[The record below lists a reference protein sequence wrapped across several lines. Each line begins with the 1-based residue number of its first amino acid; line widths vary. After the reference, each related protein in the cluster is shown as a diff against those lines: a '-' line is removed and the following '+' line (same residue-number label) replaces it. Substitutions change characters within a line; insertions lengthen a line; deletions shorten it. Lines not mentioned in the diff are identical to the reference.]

1 MAFNMQ
7 SVRGLLHV
15 FDFKTLFIEQLGWS
29 NPANPRPTPL
39 ACDGATF
46 TLRQI
51 AQLAGVVVLEVV
63 APDGKMP
70 DARTRAAIY
79 KQIAPLIHENLLI
92 FLDRAPQPTQS
103 LWYWVKRAGTKRSP
117 REHLYMRGQPGDL
130 FISKIGAMFVDIS
143 DLDAEGQIA
152 VVEVARRL
160 QAALDVEQVTKEFYT
175 RFKEQRLAFLDAI
188 AGIEDERD
196 RQWYVSV
203 LLNRLMFIY
212 FLQRK
217 GFLDQGDLR
226 YLQHKLEACRAQ
238 GADRYYAVF
247 LRPLFFEGFARQEDQ
262 RDPAI
267 KTLLGQVRY
276 LNGGLFL
283 EHPVEQRWPN
293 ITIPDQTF
301 AALFAL
307 FERFSWNLDD
317 TPGGQDDEL
326 NPDVLG
332 YIFEKYINQKAFG
345 AYYTRT
351 EITEYL
357 CEQTIHE
364 LILDQVNTPAIPG
377 LTPGRH
383 FASLNELLM
392 NLDAPLCRELIQRI
406 LPYLS
411 LLDPACGSG
420 AFLVA
425 AMKTLIDIYS
435 AVIGRIDFLPAPDL
449 RQWLKE
455 IRAAH
460 PSLGYYIKKR
470 IITDNLF
477 GVDIMEEATEIA
489 RLRLFLA
496 LVTSVTSVEELEPL
510 PNIDFNILAG
520 NSLVGLLHVD
530 EDEYNRRHPQMAMFQ
545 QSYHQVLAEKNRLL
559 ATYRHTA
566 DLVRGAPIDLRALRD
581 DIQAHREAANATLND
596 ILRDEF
602 ARLGIRYEQ
611 ATWDAK
617 AGQAGK
623 PTRRALAAADITG
636 LHPFH
641 WGYEFDQVFA
651 RGGFDAVITNPPWE
665 IFKPNGKEFFAEYSD
680 LVTKN
685 KMRIEDFEKEQDK
698 LLQDPEIRAAWLE
711 YLSRFPHVSAFFRA
725 TPQYA
730 NQISLVNG
738 KKAGTDINLYK
749 LFIEQCFNLLRSGG
763 RCGIIVQ
770 GSIYSDLGA
779 KQLREMLFSHA
790 QLDTLFGVS
799 NERFIFEGVDHRMKL
814 CILVFEKGGATEA
827 FTAAFRIDPREAVK
841 PSKLDDFLNNKTEHM
856 RIPVELVRRLSPDSL
871 SVMEFK
877 TPLDVQIAEKLLQ
890 FPLLGDTASG
900 AWVVQFTR
908 EVNNTSDMKYIN
920 SHQEPKYV
928 HLYEGKMI
936 HQYNHNFEAPRYF
949 IDIERFNRENSPQLN
964 GKYPSDF
971 YRLCFRRQARSSDTY
986 TFIGT
991 IAPKVVLFF
1000 DNLAYVMPFQDGRE
1014 LLKPIHNL
1022 YLLPCLNSFPLQFLL
1037 RQQVNANLSFYLLY
1051 QLPVPRLTAQDPA
1064 FGPIVERAA
1073 KLICTTPEFDALAR
1087 EAGLPGHQAGVTD
1100 PAERA
1105 QLRAEL
1111 DGMIAHLYGLT
1122 EAEFQHILGTFPLVD
1137 PAVKA
1142 AALAAYRDL
1151 APNPDAAQLAALI
1164 AAGEGAW
1171 VEFKVGAK
1179 ASSEKIM
1186 QAVASFLN
1194 KEGGKLFI
1202 GVTNTGQ
1209 IAGIEHDFA
1218 AVDPQKPGPDTYEL
1232 YLRNLF
1238 ADHLRT
1244 TTNSTPAHLNCFAI
1258 SFPQVQGHTLCLITV
1273 QPAPEPIYLDG
1284 DLYVR
1289 SGNQKRKLKAAEV
1302 LPYIRQH
1309 WPGWQGT

>member
-1 MAFNMQ
+1 MAFDMQ
-7 SVRGLLHV
+7 RVRGLLHA

-29 NPANPRPTPL
+29 NPANPRPTTL
-39 ACDGATF
+39 DCDGVPF

-51 AQLAGVVVLEVV
+51 AQLAGVVVLEIV
-63 APDGKMP
+63 APDGKLP
-70 DARTRAAIY
+70 DARTRAAVY
-79 KQIAPLIHENLLI
+79 KQIEPLIHENLLI
-92 FLDRAPQPTQS
+92 FLDRAPQSTQS
-103 LWYWVKRAGTKRSP
+103 LWYWVKHAGTKRSA
-117 REHLYMRGQPGDL
+117 REHLYLLGQPGDL
-130 FISKIGAMFVDIS
+130 FISKLSAMFVDIG
-143 DLDAEGQIA
+143 DLDAEGHIG

-160 QAALDVEQVTKEFYT
+160 QSALDVEQVTREFYT

-188 AGIEDERD
+188 AGINDERD

-238 GADRYYAVF
+238 EADRYYTAF
-247 LRPLFFEGFARQEDQ
+247 LKPLFFEGFAKQEDR
-262 RDPAI
+262 RDPVI

-283 EHPVEQRWPN
+283 EHPVEQRWPH
-293 ITIPDQTF
+293 IAIPDRAF
-301 AALFAL
+301 ADLFAL

-357 CEQTIHE
+357 CEQTIHK

-377 LTPGRH
+377 ITAGRH
-383 FASLNELLM
+383 FTSMNELLM
-392 NLDAPLCRELIQRI
+392 SLDATLCRELIQQI
-406 LPYLS
+406 LPNLS

-460 PSLGYYIKKR
+460 PSIGYYIKKR
-470 IITDNLF
+470 IITDNLY

-496 LVTSVTSVEELEPL
+496 LVTSVTTVDELEPL

-530 EDEYNRRHPQMAMFQ
+530 EDEYNRRHPQISMFQ
-545 QSYHQVLAEKNRLL
+545 PSYHQVLEEKNRLL
-559 ATYRHTA
+559 ASYRGTT
-566 DLVRGAPIDLRALRD
+566 DLLRGAPVDLQVLRD
-581 DIQAHREAANATLND
+581 DIQAHRETANATLND

-617 AGQAGK
+617 TGQEGK
-623 PTRRALAAADITG
+623 PARRTLTTRDVTA

-641 WGYEFDQVFA
+641 WGYEFDQVFT
-651 RGGFDAVITNPPWE
+651 RGGFDAIITNPPWE
-665 IFKPNGKEFFAEYSD
+665 TFKPNGKEFFAEHSE
-680 LVTKN
+680 LVTKK
-685 KMRIEDFEKEQDK
+685 KMRIEEFEAEQAK
-698 LLQDPEIRAAWLE
+698 LLQDPEIRASWLE
-711 YLSRFPHVSAFFRA
+711 YLSRYPHVNKFFRSA
-725 TPQYA
+725 PQFA
-730 NQISLVNG
+730 NQTAVVSDVTRIDL
-738 KKAGTDINLYK
+738 NLYK
-749 LFIEQCFNLLRSGG
+749 LFLEQCYNLLRPGG
-763 RCGIIVQ
+763 QCGIVIPS
-770 GSIYSDLGA
+770 GIYTDLGA
-779 KQLREMLFSHA
+779 KQLREMLFSTTHI
-790 QLDTLFGVS
+790 TGLFGFE
-799 NERFIFEGVDHRMKL
+799 NRKEIFEGVHRSYKFVVL
-814 CILVFEKGGATEA
+814 TFEKGGHTDI
-827 FTAAFRIDPREAVK
+827 FPAAFMR
-841 PSKLDDFLNNKTEHM
+841 LDV
-856 RIPVELVRRLSPDSL
+856 PELEQFPQQGGLPISVDLIRRLSPDSL
-871 SVMEFK
+871 SITEFK
-877 TPLDVQIAEKLLQ
+877 GALDIQIAEKMLK
-890 FPLLGDTASG
+890 FPLLGETIEGMWNLVLGREFHMTDDRALFKTAPG
-900 AWVVQFTR
+900 PGR
-908 EVNNTSDMKYIN
+908 L
-920 SHQEPKYV
+920 P
-928 HLYEGKMI
+928 LYEGKMI
-936 HQYNHNFEAPRYF
+936 HQFTHLWGEPRYW
-949 IDIERFNRENSPQLN
+949 IDMKEGRRASLGRQPDTGQKLDYQRPRMAYRAVASSTNERTMIASILPPDTFSGHSLN
-964 GKYPSDF
+964 
-971 YRLCFRRQARSSDTY
+971 ATH
-986 TFIGT
+986 GT
-991 IAPKVVLFF
+991 INGSDQLFITA
-1000 DNLAYVMPFQDGRE
+1000 L
-1014 LLKPIHNL
+1014 
-1022 YLLPCLNSFPLQFLL
+1022 LNSFVVDFSL
-1037 RQQVNANLSFYLLY
+1037 RQRVSANLTLFYIY
-1051 QLPVPRLTAQDPA
+1051 QLPIPRLTTQDPA

-1073 KLICTTPEFDALAR
+1073 KLICTTPEFDTLAR
-1087 EAGLPGHQAGVTD
+1087 EVGLQGYQDGVTD

-1105 QLRAEL
+1105 VLRADL
-1111 DGMIAHLYGLT
+1111 DGMVAHLYGLT

-1137 PAVKA
+1137 QAAKD

-1151 APNPDAAQLAALI
+1151 TPNPDAAQLAALI
-1164 AAGEGAW
+1164 AGGEGAR
-1171 VEFKVGAK
+1171 VEFKVGART
-1179 ASSEKIM
+1179 SSQKIM
-1186 QAVASFLN
+1186 EAVDSFLN
-1194 KEGGKLFI
+1194 KEGGKLFT
-1202 GVTNTGQ
+1202 GVANIGQ
-1209 IAGIEHDFA
+1209 IVGIEDDFA

-1244 TTNSTPAHLNCFAI
+1244 SSNGNPAHLNCFAI

-1289 SGNQKRKLKAAEV
+1289 AGNQKRKLKAAEV
-1302 LPYIRQH
+1302 LPYIKQH
-1309 WPGWQGT
+1309 WPGWSGA